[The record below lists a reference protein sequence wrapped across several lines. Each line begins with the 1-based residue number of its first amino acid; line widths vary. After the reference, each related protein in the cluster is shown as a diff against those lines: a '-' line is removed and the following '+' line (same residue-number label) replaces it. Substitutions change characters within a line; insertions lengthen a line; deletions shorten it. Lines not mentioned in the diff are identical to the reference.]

1 VNWLLKLFSR
11 DPDQETRIAEARAQ
25 RDDAAAQLGEA
36 REIGRRNRRR
46 VQANHLGAMWT
57 AAFEANDRRGR

>member
-11 DPDQETRIAEARAQ
+11 DPDQETRIAE
-25 RDDAAAQLGEA
+25 AQLGEA